1 MGGYGVYQ
9 GYRRMI
15 REERTDHGAEYL
27 IFYIWGDD
35 HIPKFRIVCPSS
47 GPGHL

>member
-9 GYRRMI
+9 AYRRMI

-27 IFYIWGDD
+27 ILTICSDDSTRSLYRARWGA
-35 HIPKFRIVCPSS
+35 IYP
-47 GPGHL
+47 